1 MAALTTDRNTPEI
14 AGRSFG
20 DPVAAGAVIFAGAM
34 VVLDASGNAAPAST
48 ATGLTGRGR
57 AREYVDNSDG
67 AAGDAVVPVD
77 RGVFCFANNGEVTR
91 AHINDPAYA
100 VDDQTVAPTD
110 GGGTRSAVGTI
121 RNVDAFGVW
130 VEF

>member
-1 MAALTTDRNTPEI
+1 MAALTKDRDTK
-14 AGRSFG
+14 ARSGQRYG

-34 VVLDASGNAAPAST
+34 VALNASGYAVPAST

-57 AREYVDNSDG
+57 ALESVDNSGG
-67 AAGDAVVPVD
+67 AAGAVAVPVE

-91 AHINDPAYA
+91 AHINGKAYA

-110 GGGTRSAVGTI
+110 GTGTRSAVGTI
-121 RNVDAFGVW
+121 RDLDVFGVW